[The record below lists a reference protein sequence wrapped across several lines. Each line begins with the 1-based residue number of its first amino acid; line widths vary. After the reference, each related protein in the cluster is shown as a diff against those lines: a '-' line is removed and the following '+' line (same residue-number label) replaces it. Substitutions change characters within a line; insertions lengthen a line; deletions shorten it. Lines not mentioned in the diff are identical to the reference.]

1 MLSLGYR
8 AFETGV
14 EGVAGEEGDEGSLP
28 LKSRM
33 GSVLIDDSLKA
44 RYSTSWLRR
53 SGSETLGVRARLD
66 PIWRR
71 YIFTQYGIRHCNV
84 AI

>member
-14 EGVAGEEGDEGSLP
+14 EGVAGEESDEGSLP
-28 LKSRM
+28 LKSRV
-33 GSVLIDDSLKA
+33 GSVVIDDSLKA

-53 SGSETLGVRARLD
+53 SGSEIVVVSVEVGSNKAQIYIYS
-66 PIWRR
+66 IW
-71 YIFTQYGIRHCNV
+71 
-84 AI
+84 